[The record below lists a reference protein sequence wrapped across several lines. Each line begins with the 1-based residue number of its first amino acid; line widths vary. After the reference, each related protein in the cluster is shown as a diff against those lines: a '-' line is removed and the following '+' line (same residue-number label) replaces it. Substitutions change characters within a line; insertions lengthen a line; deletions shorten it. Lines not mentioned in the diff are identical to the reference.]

1 MIVVLDCNIWIS
13 LTINRQIDF
22 IAELSDNG
30 VVIASCS
37 TLRNEIDN
45 VLNRPKFSKLISK
58 DTIGKVI
65 RLHDLVTTNFRL
77 TKIPDIVSDPN
88 DNYLFAL
95 SVKAKANYLVTGDKL
110 VLDIEKYKAVQVI
123 SMSVFRDFF

>member
-1 MIVVLDCNIWIS
+1 M
-13 LTINRQIDF
+13 
-22 IAELSDNG
+22 LSFRTT
-30 VVIASCS
+30 AWLFPSCS

-110 VLDIEKYKAVQVI
+110 VLDIEK
-123 SMSVFRDFF
+123 